1 MAGGAAAG
9 AAAGAAIG
17 AAVGIPLAKMREPA
31 RAANAELVFALWSA
45 EFFLCIEFRSRGKQP
60 RPPART
66 RLSPLQPDR
75 TAF

>member
-45 EFFLCIEFRSRGKQP
+45 EFFMHRV
-60 RPPART
+60 
-66 RLSPLQPDR
+66 
-75 TAF
+75 